1 MGNTHDT
8 EIARIEADYIHTR
21 WRTIEDYRWGYT
33 NERGKS
39 VRLSVRLSVGGR
51 GRRGVHRRTA
61 GFIDERGS
69 STNPASRRTRRR
81 PRTPPTCIIR
91 SLREIE
97 ATGNTRPRRQGTC
110 FFLSAVHQRRVVASQ
125 LYRRCRSNRSWWKRS
140 LPSCCATL
148 RRSFVTPCTLSV
160 IWRRTIIM

>member
-110 FFLSAVHQRRVVASQ
+110 FFYPLSIRGESSPRNCIVGVEVTEAGGNAVSPVAVRLSDEV
-125 LYRRCRSNRSWWKRS
+125 L
-140 LPSCCATL
+140 L
-148 RRSFVTPCTLSV
+148 RLAHCL
-160 IWRRTIIM
+160 